1 MTNRAASLALA
12 LGVVGAAAA
21 PPESPAAPTPAGAP
35 RREVLDVEPN
45 HTTIGFAVAIAGG
58 MTRVTGKFTRFDV
71 RIVLDPDPSASSV
84 DARIDTASI
93 DTGIAERDTHLRGP
107 DFFDVSRY
115 PQMRFTSRRIEK
127 RGEGWV
133 ATGTFDLH
141 GHTEELEVPFRVTGL
156 EREQQGSRL
165 GVAAALT
172 LDRQRFG
179 VGSGW
184 HHSAIPNFIADR
196 VDVEIFLWTK
206 TGRPEA
212 AGPNATEDR

>member
-1 MTNRAASLALA
+1 MMNGTASLLRT
-12 LGVVGAAAA
+12 LVVVGAAAA
-21 PPESPAAPTPAGAP
+21 QPADAP

-45 HTTIGFAVAIAGG
+45 HTTIGFSVAIAGG
-58 MTRVTGKFTRFDV
+58 MTRVTGKFTRFDI
-71 RIVLDPDPSASSV
+71 RIVLDPEPAASSV
-84 DARIDTASI
+84 DARIDAASI
-93 DTGIAERDTHLRGP
+93 DTGIAERDAHLRGP
-107 DFFDVSRY
+107 DFFDVSRH

-133 ATGTFDLH
+133 ATGTLDLH
-141 GHTEELEVPFRVTGL
+141 GHAEELEVPFRVTGL
-156 EREQQGSRL
+156 QREEKGSRL
-165 GVAAALT
+165 GVAAALA

-184 HHSAIPNFIADR
+184 RHTGIPNFIADR

-206 TGRPEA
+206 SGRPET